1 MLKLVRLFIGKP
13 CVAPSSDQKV
23 QTRTTQRL
31 LLDIS
36 QPNKVC
42 TDYTFRLLQTYLSL
56 ALSTLISDS
65 ISKKVLSYP
74 VFFMIYFSKCI
85 QFCHV
90 LIFPAVCCYSARAS
104 NKYLFFKIICL
115 LKNKVVE
122 WQTYVT
128 ATSINTWLVQT
139 YLFCNNVEQSST
151 FSLEFSDIQD
161 SKRDFW

>member
-56 ALSTLISDS
+56 ALSRLISDW
-65 ISKKVLSYP
+65 ISKKSIIISCIFHDLFFKMHSILSC
-74 VFFMIYFSKCI
+74 FNIS
-85 QFCHV
+85 
-90 LIFPAVCCYSARAS
+90 CCMLLQCPRL
-104 NKYLFFKIICL
+104 KYLFFNHLLVEEQGCWMTNLCDPYRKKISMR
-115 LKNKVVE
+115 KNYLFWDNAPNVNS
-122 WQTYVT
+122 
-128 ATSINTWLVQT
+128 ATSINTS
-139 YLFCNNVEQSST
+139 LF
-151 FSLEFSDIQD
+151 
-161 SKRDFW
+161 